1 MTQAPSSPNLQ
12 PQRMPELMSRDR
24 GALDQL
30 LSDTVLAHVGLSVDG
45 RPMVMPTA
53 FAVQDDKLLIHGST
67 GSRWMRAVQEQDAC
81 VTITRLNGVLVAR
94 SMFESSIHYQSAVF
108 FGRFTRVEPE
118 RLDAALVQ
126 LTDRILPGRS
136 EELRGNSRK
145 ELAATLLLEMPI
157 TDWSLR
163 ISDGWAEDDDRDV
176 AGDAWGG
183 VIRLA
188 PQRATA
194 EAAPDLRA
202 GIAVPPSVAA
212 FVGNPRGI
220 V

>member
-1 MTQAPSSPNLQ
+1 MTQAPSTPNLQ

-30 LSDTVLAHVGLSVDG
+30 LSQTILAHVGLNVDG
-45 RPMVMPTA
+45 RAMVMPTA
-53 FAVQDDKLLIHGST
+53 FAVQDDKIMIHGST
-67 GSRWMRAVQEQDAC
+67 GSRWMRAVQEQEAC
-81 VTITRLNGVLVAR
+81 VSVTRLNGVLVAR
-94 SMFESSIHYQSAVF
+94 SMFESSIHYQSAVL

-118 RLDAALVQ
+118 QLDAALVR

-136 EELRGNSRK
+136 AELRGNSRK

-163 ISDGWAEDDDRDV
+163 VSDGWAEDDERDI
-176 AGDAWGG
+176 AGDSWGG

-188 PQRATA
+188 PQRASA
-194 EAAPDLRA
+194 EAAPDLRD

-212 FVGNPRGI
+212 FVASPRGI